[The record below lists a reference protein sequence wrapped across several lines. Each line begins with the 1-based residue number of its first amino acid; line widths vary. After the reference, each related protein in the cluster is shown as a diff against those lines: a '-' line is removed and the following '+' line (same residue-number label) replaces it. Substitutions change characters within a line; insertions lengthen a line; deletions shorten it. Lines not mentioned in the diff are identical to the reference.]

1 MEFAP
6 LKPNMILLQLTG
18 SDPQAAAQSGEHA
31 VAVFIVAIG
40 IILLVG
46 RLLGELM
53 QRIGQ
58 PAVMG
63 QLLAGVIIGQSVLG
77 AVCPSAYRQLFAAG
91 TQQKN
96 MVDAIAQLGVLM
108 LLLLTGM
115 ETDLGLINRMR
126 RTAIYTS
133 LSGILLPFV
142 CGYLLG
148 HFLPESLLPDPDRR
162 LATSLFLAT
171 ALSISSVKIVA
182 MVLMEVDFLRRNVG
196 QIILASA
203 ILDDTAG
210 WIIIAIISG
219 LASRGSVDL
228 AGAGIIVAGTALFMV
243 FSFTLGRRWVAYA
256 IRWTNDHLVIEMP
269 VITTIL
275 IVMCAMAALTERIGV
290 HTVLGAFV
298 AGILIGHSPILARH
312 IQEQLRGLIVALFMP
327 VFFTVAGLSTDLGVF
342 KSTALIKLE
351 LILILIASFGKLGG
365 CYSGGRLGG
374 LGHRQ
379 SMALAIGMNARGS
392 TEVIIATI
400 GLSIGVLSRDLYTLI
415 VFMAIATTMITPPLL
430 RWALARIPPTGE
442 ERQRLEREQAEARDF
457 IPKLERLLIAAD
469 GSSNGGLA
477 SRIAGLLAGARR
489 VMTTVLEL
497 SPSNSSNNS
506 NDRPAAT
513 ELVKESAEGA
523 SESAERPSDAT
534 GVSDALQVQT
544 GQTRSSSVADVVL
557 AEAGKGYDLVVL
569 GIERALSAG
578 HPGTTSAE
586 VEKIFQEFHN
596 PVALALARGKHVIT
610 ASGELSRI
618 LVPATGT
625 DYSRLAAEVAIAIA
639 RALES
644 TVTALNVSR
653 SPRSLDLLRSRSH
666 HNLNTARAAVRD
678 VQELGRREG
687 VRVQPLAVTGR
698 DQDATI
704 LRQIKKGNYDL
715 VVIGVKTRPH
725 EGEGLFF
732 GESVAALLQGSP
744 CSLLVVR
751 S

>member
-1 MEFAP
+1 LLRENQIM
-6 LKPNMILLQLTG
+6 MLLQLTG

-31 VAVFIVAIG
+31 VALFIIAIG

-77 AVCPSAYRQLFAAG
+77 KLWPSAYQQLFAGG

-115 ETDLGLINRMR
+115 ETDLSLINRMR
-126 RTAIYTS
+126 RTALYTS
-133 LSGILLPFV
+133 LSGIVLPFA
-142 CGYLLG
+142 CGYVLG
-148 HFLPESLLPDPDRR
+148 QFLPESLLPDPGRR

-203 ILDDTAG
+203 ILDDTTG

-219 LASRGSVDL
+219 LAFRGSVDL
-228 AGAGIIVAGTALFMV
+228 AGVIFIVAGAALFIV

-256 IRWTNDHLVIEMP
+256 IRWSNDRLVIEMP

-275 IVMCAMAALTERIGV
+275 IVMCAMAALTEKIGV

-298 AGILIGHSPILARH
+298 AGILIGQSPILTRH

-327 VFFTVAGLSTDLGVF
+327 VFFTVAGLSTDLAVF
-342 KSTALIKLE
+342 NSSALIKLE
-351 LILILIASFGKLGG
+351 LILIVIASFGKLAG
-365 CYSGGRLGG
+365 CYGGGRLGG

-379 SMALAIGMNARGS
+379 SVALAIGMNARGS

-415 VFMAIATTMITPPLL
+415 VFMAIATTLITPPLL

-442 ERQRLEREQAEARDF
+442 ERERLERERAEAGDF
-457 IPKLERLLIAAD
+457 IPRLERLLIAAD
-469 GSSNGGLA
+469 AGTSGRLA
-477 SRIAGLLAGARR
+477 SRIAGLLAGTRH

-497 SPSNSSNNS
+497 GLSSGSNH
-506 NDRPAAT
+506 RPGAT
-513 ELVKESAEGA
+513 EIVKESAGEASGA
-523 SESAERPSDAT
+523 IKRLSDS
-534 GVSDALQVQT
+534 GALPEAPQVQT
-544 GQTRSSSVADVVL
+544 GQTKSSDVTGVVL
-557 AEAGKGYDLVVL
+557 AEAGKGYDLLVL
-569 GIERALSAG
+569 GIEHALSTG
-578 HPGTTSAE
+578 HPGTSSAE
-586 VEKIFQEFHN
+586 VEKIFREFHN
-596 PVALALARGKHVIT
+596 PIALAIPRGKHLNNPT
-610 ASGELSRI
+610 ADLTRI
-618 LVPATGT
+618 LVPAIGT

-639 RALES
+639 RAS
-644 TVTALNVSR
+644 KSSVTALNVSR
-653 SPRSLDLLRSRSH
+653 TPRSLDLLRSRSDH
-666 HNLNTARAAVRD
+666 YLKTAKAAVRD
-678 VQELGRREG
+678 VQELGDREG
-687 VRVQPLAVTGR
+687 VTVQPLAVSGR

-704 LRQIKKGNYDL
+704 LRQIKKGKYDL

-725 EGEGLFF
+725 HSEGLFF
-732 GESVAALLQGSP
+732 GGSVAALLEGSP

>member
-1 MEFAP
+1 
-6 LKPNMILLQLTG
+6 MIILQLPG
-18 SDPQAAAQSGEHA
+18 SDAQAAAQAGEHA
-31 VAVFIVAIG
+31 VALFIIAIG
-40 IILLVG
+40 IVLLVG

-63 QLLAGVIIGQSVLG
+63 QLLAGVLIGQSVLG
-77 AVCPSAYRQLFAAG
+77 AVWPSAYRQLFAAG

-148 HFLPESLLPDPDRR
+148 QFLPESLLPDPDRR

-219 LASRGSVDL
+219 LASRGSVDV
-228 AGAGIIVAGTALFMV
+228 AGVGIIVAGTALFMI

-256 IRWTNDHLVIEMP
+256 IRWSNDHLVIEMP

-298 AGILIGHSPILARH
+298 AGMLIGHSPILARH

-342 KSTALIKLE
+342 RSSALIKLE

-442 ERQRLEREQAEARDF
+442 ERERLERERAEARDF
-457 IPKLERLLIAAD
+457 IPRLERLLIAAD
-469 GSSNGGLA
+469 GSSNGRLA
-477 SRIAGLLAGARR
+477 SRMAGLLAGARR

-497 SPSNSSNNS
+497 SPSNGSNGS
-506 NDRPAAT
+506 NDRSAAT
-513 ELVKESAEGA
+513 ELVKESAEAA
-523 SESAERPSDAT
+523 SEAAERPSDT
-534 GVSDALQVQT
+534 GGASDALQVQT
-544 GQTRSSSVADVVL
+544 GQTRSSSVADMVL

-569 GIERALSAG
+569 GIERALRSG

-586 VEKIFQEFHN
+586 VEKIFAGFHN
-596 PVALALARGKHVIT
+596 PVALAIARGKHFIT
-610 ASGELSRI
+610 TNGELSRI

-639 RALES
+639 IASES

-653 SPRSLDLLRSRSH
+653 SPRSFDLLRSRSH
-666 HNLNTARAAVRD
+666 HNLNTARAAIRD
-678 VQELGRREG
+678 IQELGRRAG

-704 LRQIKKGNYDL
+704 LRQIKKGSYDL

-744 CSLLVVR
+744 SSLLVVR